1 MHPETERAIAA
12 DGAAVEELGQSSLDA
27 LVDIGQALLLGG
39 DLAEGLLVDNG
50 AQLVAP
56 VGVVPATAAGV
67 RSVSSL
73 AASGVSLR

>member
-1 MHPETERAIAA
+1 MHPHAERAVAS
-12 DGAAVEELGQSSLDA
+12 DGAAVEELGQCSLDA
-27 LVDIGQALLLGG
+27 LVDVGQALLLGG

-50 AQLVAP
+50 AQLVAA

-73 AASGVSLR
+73 AASGVTLR